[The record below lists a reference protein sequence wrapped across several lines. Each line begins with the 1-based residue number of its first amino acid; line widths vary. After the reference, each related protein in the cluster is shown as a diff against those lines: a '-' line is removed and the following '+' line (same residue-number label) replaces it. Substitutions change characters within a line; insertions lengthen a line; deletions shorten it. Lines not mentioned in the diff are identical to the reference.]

1 MKKVRVY
8 ELAKELNLE
17 SKTLVDFLV
26 ELGAD
31 IKNHMSTVESDIAE
45 MVREHFLESD
55 DELVESDEEIEAKK
69 IKKRKKHSKRDEDPE
84 FEDKKIEQIAKNGK
98 GKVKTKGR
106 TKGKKQR
113 SSGTA
118 VETKTLEL
126 PDSIT
131 VKDLGQK
138 IGVSPAELIK
148 KLIKTGVMVTVNQS
162 IDFDTAAIICAEY
175 NIEVKPVKELDEVI
189 FEDVV
194 EDDPADLEIRPPIV
208 TIMGHVDHGKTTL
221 LDGIRKSRVAAR
233 EAGGITQHIG
243 AYQVE
248 HQGRKITFL
257 DTPGHE
263 AFTAIRSRGAQVTD
277 IAVLVVAA
285 DDGVMPQT
293 VEAISHARAADVPII
308 VAINKMDLPNANPD
322 RVKQEL
328 SEHGLIPEAWGGD
341 TIMVEISAL
350 TLDGVDELL
359 EMILL
364 VSEMEELKANP
375 NRKARGTVIEAKL
388 DKHRGPVATVLI
400 NTGTLEIGDDFVV
413 GCVYGRVRAIV
424 NDRGENIDKA
434 VPAQPVEIVG
444 ISEVPEAGDVL
455 VVTED
460 EQTARQVAEIK
471 RQKQREQELRGP
483 VRANLEDLFAQIQ
496 EGQIQE
502 LNIILKAD
510 VQGSLEALRSSLE
523 KLSTDEVRLNVI
535 HKGVGGVSE
544 SDVQLAATAGAIIIA
559 FNVRPDPNALRAAE
573 REKVDIR
580 GYRVIYDAIDEVKAA
595 MSGLLEPEY
604 KEEAI
609 GRAEVRET
617 FRVPGVGTVAGC
629 YVMDGKVTRSANV
642 RVLRDN
648 VIVHEGKISSLK
660 RFKDDVREVLQGYEC
675 GIGIERFNDIKVGD
689 FIEAYIIKEIA
700 RSL

>member
-1 MKKVRVY
+1 
-8 ELAKELNLE
+8 
-17 SKTLVDFLV
+17 
-26 ELGAD
+26 
-31 IKNHMSTVESDIAE
+31 
-45 MVREHFLESD
+45 
-55 DELVESDEEIEAKK
+55 
-69 IKKRKKHSKRDEDPE
+69 
-84 FEDKKIEQIAKNGK
+84 
-98 GKVKTKGR
+98 
-106 TKGKKQR
+106 
-113 SSGTA
+113 
-118 VETKTLEL
+118 
-126 PDSIT
+126 
-131 VKDLGQK
+131 
-138 IGVSPAELIK
+138 
-148 KLIKTGVMVTVNQS
+148 
-162 IDFDTAAIICAEY
+162 
-175 NIEVKPVKELDEVI
+175 
-189 FEDVV
+189 
-194 EDDPADLEIRPPIV
+194 
-208 TIMGHVDHGKTTL
+208 
-221 LDGIRKSRVAAR
+221 
-233 EAGGITQHIG
+233 
-243 AYQVE
+243 
-248 HQGRKITFL
+248 
-257 DTPGHE
+257 
-263 AFTAIRSRGAQVTD
+263 
-277 IAVLVVAA
+277 
-285 DDGVMPQT
+285 
-293 VEAISHARAADVPII
+293 
-308 VAINKMDLPNANPD
+308 
-322 RVKQEL
+322 
-328 SEHGLIPEAWGGD
+328 
-341 TIMVEISAL
+341 
-350 TLDGVDELL
+350 
-359 EMILL
+359 
-364 VSEMEELKANP
+364 
-375 NRKARGTVIEAKL
+375 

>member
-84 FEDKKIEQIAKNGK
+84 FEDKKIEKIAKNGK

-162 IDFDTAAIICAEY
+162 IDFDTAAVICAEY

>member
-84 FEDKKIEQIAKNGK
+84 FEDKKIEKIAKNGK

-126 PDSIT
+126 PDSIS

-162 IDFDTAAIICAEY
+162 IDFDTAAVICAEY

>member
-84 FEDKKIEQIAKNGK
+84 FEDKKIEKIAKNGK

-162 IDFDTAAIICAEY
+162 IDFDTAAVICAEY

-483 VRANLEDLFAQIQ
+483 VRANLKDLFAQIQ

>member
-1 MKKVRVY
+1 M
-8 ELAKELNLE
+8 
-17 SKTLVDFLV
+17 
-26 ELGAD
+26 
-31 IKNHMSTVESDIAE
+31 
-45 MVREHFLESD
+45 
-55 DELVESDEEIEAKK
+55 
-69 IKKRKKHSKRDEDPE
+69 
-84 FEDKKIEQIAKNGK
+84 
-98 GKVKTKGR
+98 
-106 TKGKKQR
+106 
-113 SSGTA
+113 
-118 VETKTLEL
+118 
-126 PDSIT
+126 
-131 VKDLGQK
+131 
-138 IGVSPAELIK
+138 
-148 KLIKTGVMVTVNQS
+148 
-162 IDFDTAAIICAEY
+162 
-175 NIEVKPVKELDEVI
+175 
-189 FEDVV
+189 
-194 EDDPADLEIRPPIV
+194 
-208 TIMGHVDHGKTTL
+208 
-221 LDGIRKSRVAAR
+221 
-233 EAGGITQHIG
+233 
-243 AYQVE
+243 
-248 HQGRKITFL
+248 
-257 DTPGHE
+257 
-263 AFTAIRSRGAQVTD
+263 TD

>member
-84 FEDKKIEQIAKNGK
+84 FEDKKIEKIAKNGK

-162 IDFDTAAIICAEY
+162 IDFDTAAVICAEY

-413 GCVYGRVRAIV
+413 GCAYGRVRAIV

>member
-1 MKKVRVY
+1 M
-8 ELAKELNLE
+8 
-17 SKTLVDFLV
+17 
-26 ELGAD
+26 
-31 IKNHMSTVESDIAE
+31 
-45 MVREHFLESD
+45 
-55 DELVESDEEIEAKK
+55 
-69 IKKRKKHSKRDEDPE
+69 
-84 FEDKKIEQIAKNGK
+84 
-98 GKVKTKGR
+98 
-106 TKGKKQR
+106 
-113 SSGTA
+113 
-118 VETKTLEL
+118 EL

-162 IDFDTAAIICAEY
+162 IDFDTAAVICAEY

-221 LDGIRKSRVAAR
+221 LDGIQKSRVAAR

>member
-84 FEDKKIEQIAKNGK
+84 FEDKKIEKIAKNGK

-138 IGVSPAELIK
+138 IGVSPTELIK

-162 IDFDTAAIICAEY
+162 IDFDTAAVICAEY